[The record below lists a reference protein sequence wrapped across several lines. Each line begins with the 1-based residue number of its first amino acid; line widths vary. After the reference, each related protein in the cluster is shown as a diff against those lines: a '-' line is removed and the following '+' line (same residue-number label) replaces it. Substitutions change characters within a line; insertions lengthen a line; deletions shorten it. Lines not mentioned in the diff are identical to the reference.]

1 MNKNTNAKIKLA
13 AMVYDPAMPPILVT
27 EEEMY
32 AIKYTYE
39 DFLRKHPEVSHPSY
53 TEDEV
58 KMHVLKATINVVLGV
73 TRGERR
79 DYV

>member
-1 MNKNTNAKIKLA
+1 MNKNTNSKIKLSA
-13 AMVYDPAMPPILVT
+13 VVYDPAMPPILVT

-32 AIKYTYE
+32 AIEYTYE

>member
-1 MNKNTNAKIKLA
+1 MNKNTNSKIKLNTI
-13 AMVYDPAMPPILVT
+13 VYDPDMSPILVT

-39 DFLRKHPEVSHPSY
+39 DFLKDHPDITHPDC

-58 KMHVLKATINVVLGV
+58 KMELLKATINVVLSV
-73 TRGERR
+73 TRGVRR

>member
-1 MNKNTNAKIKLA
+1 MNKNTNPKIKLA
-13 AMVYDPAMPPILVT
+13 AMVYDPDVPPILVT

-32 AIKYTYE
+32 AIKCTFE
-39 DFLRKHPEVSHPSY
+39 GFLKEHPDVSHPSY

-58 KMHVLKATINVVLGV
+58 EMQLLKATINAVLSI
-73 TRGERR
+73 TRGVRR

>member
-1 MNKNTNAKIKLA
+1 
-13 AMVYDPAMPPILVT
+13 MVYNPAMPPILVT

-32 AIKYTYE
+32 VIKYTFD
-39 DFLRKHPEVSHPSY
+39 DFLKDHPDITHPDY

-58 KMHVLKATINVVLGV
+58 KMQLLKATINIVLSI
-73 TRGERR
+73 TRGVRR